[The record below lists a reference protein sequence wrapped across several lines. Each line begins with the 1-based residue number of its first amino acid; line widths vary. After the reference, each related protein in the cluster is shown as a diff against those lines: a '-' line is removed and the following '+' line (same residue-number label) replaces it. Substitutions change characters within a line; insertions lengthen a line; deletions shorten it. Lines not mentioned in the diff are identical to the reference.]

1 MFCPEARW
9 GGFVCRKELVSEV
22 QIEVAVEIIYTF
34 HILTVLIILE
44 FAL

>member
-9 GGFVCRKELVSEV
+9 GEFVCRKEFVSEV

-34 HILTVLIILE
+34 HMLTVLIILK